1 MDRGAWYAIVHR
13 VAKSRTGLKRLS
25 THAER
30 NRINITS
37 QTIWLFFLSLFGFLR
52 VLGLMSL
59 GIPLGNVNVI
69 QFSY

>member
-1 MDRGAWYAIVHR
+1 MDRGARYAIVHR
-13 VAKSRTGLKRLS
+13 VAKSWTGLKRLS